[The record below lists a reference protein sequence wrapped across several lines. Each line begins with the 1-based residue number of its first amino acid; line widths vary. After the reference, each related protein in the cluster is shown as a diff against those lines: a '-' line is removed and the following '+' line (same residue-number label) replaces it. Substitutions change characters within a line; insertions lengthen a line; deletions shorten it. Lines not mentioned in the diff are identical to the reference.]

1 MYQAALIAPKP
12 IGFAY
17 ICTINVVIR
26 RADVIDNFED
36 PTKLQIDRKD
46 VHNKKNQFRRL
57 RFSKVST

>member
-26 RADVIDNFED
+26 RADVIDNFAD
-36 PTKLQIDRKD
+36 PTILQIDRND
-46 VHNKKNQFRRL
+46 VHNKKNQF
-57 RFSKVST
+57 